1 MGSVTSAF
9 TRTRNALVKVGS
21 EPEGH
26 DAERSHSAPESARA
40 KKKSARFPASIQA
53 ARQSSRQSLSE
64 VLSRQD
70 ADGAKQTA
78 RNRTPE
84 APPRGESVW
93 SQSQDVPPGQITRW
107 ESAKTAVVFA
117 STTRYNDGEMTAE
130 IKQHAHN

>member
-93 SQSQDVPPGQITRW
+93 SQSQVRSPGLGSFKSTACWRFQHKS
-107 ESAKTAVVFA
+107 SAYLGVSK
-117 STTRYNDGEMTAE
+117 SCNTTV
-130 IKQHAHN
+130 